1 MQKQRTQERS
11 SSWRLGRDVSC
22 TEKRRDWRNP
32 PNASGAPFAGPPRRE
47 LRPQNSD
54 EELRSAE
61 KRRRIAQLQLEAK
74 QLEMRAAGKTPELS
88 VLTDQEAAY
97 FGSCSVSSV
106 EAYFR
111 SIYKSYTVKTY
122 IFQTM
127 HSTFLL

>member
-1 MQKQRTQERS
+1 MSHAEATHTRKVIQLAVGKGCVMQPA
-11 SSWRLGRDVSC
+11 
-22 TEKRRDWRNP
+22 EKRRDWRNP

-54 EELRSAE
+54 EERRSAE

-74 QLEMRAAGKTPELS
+74 QLEMRAAGKTPEPS

-97 FGSCSVSSV
+97 FRSCSVSSV

-111 SIYKSYTVKTY
+111 SIYKSYIYCKN
-122 IFQTM
+122 IHFSN
-127 HSTFLL
+127 HA